1 MTERRVITPDLRMN
15 IRRVYERM
23 GDYLSNEYDS
33 RSHISL
39 RQETREVIGAAVDI
53 LSQLSEVPAG
63 ASRLLDRLR
72 SGDTSMLTLFSIEHS
87 LDELACDAQGI
98 ATRAANVSDVF
109 SRPEVGS
116 VLGVLRSAYE
126 IAPFVM
132 DVDLDLAL
140 DSVLSRSADPASWLL
155 IQQSMAIDALRAE
168 VALHKG
174 PTPAIAPV
182 LSQPSASLSE
192 GDFVTLRLTVD
203 VTYDPQGESIETLR
217 NQLLNVPFMAA
228 DTGLFTGDG
237 SLAELDGWDADV
249 SLVRVVAHTHEA
261 TPELN

>member
-53 LSQLSEVPAG
+53 VSQLSEVPAG

-72 SGDTSMLTLFSIEHS
+72 SGDTSMLTLFSIKHS

-98 ATRAANVSDVF
+98 ATLAANVSDEF
-109 SRPEVGS
+109 SRSDVGS
-116 VLGVLRSAYE
+116 VLGFLRAAYK

-132 DVDLDLAL
+132 DVDLDHAL
-140 DSVLSRSADPASWLL
+140 DFVLSRNADPVSWLL
-155 IQQSMAIDALRAE
+155 IQQSMAIDALRNE
-168 VALHKG
+168 VALLKG
-174 PTPAIAPV
+174 A
-182 LSQPSASLSE
+182 SQDAEPS
-192 GDFVTLRLTVD
+192 
-203 VTYDPQGESIETLR
+203 
-217 NQLLNVPFMAA
+217 LN
-228 DTGLFTGDG
+228 
-237 SLAELDGWDADV
+237 
-249 SLVRVVAHTHEA
+249 
-261 TPELN
+261 